1 MAANLSTLSSSIYC
15 CLAAYTNKMNAVGK
29 LLRIKCG
36 KLLFD
41 DLIVDV
47 VCFAVCLGQAE
58 VLV

>member
-1 MAANLSTLSSSIYC
+1 
-15 CLAAYTNKMNAVGK
+15 MNAVGK